1 MKTKYLS
8 EAGLTIEAARRT
20 DTPRYGM
27 TALGYT
33 VRRGG
38 PTSLMI
44 RLAGEKRWR
53 RLMVWQFSNSGT
65 LFVRIK
71 GVPHIV
77 NEFEIPEPK

>member
-1 MKTKYLS
+1 MNSKYLS
-8 EAGLTIEAARRT
+8 DAGLTIEAARRT

-33 VRRGG
+33 VKRGG

-44 RLAGEKRWR
+44 RLAGETRWR
-53 RLMVWQFSNSGT
+53 RLMVWQFSNWGT
-65 LFVRIK
+65 CFVRIK

-77 NEFEIPEPK
+77 HGFDIPEVE